1 MSRTPHVATL
11 CTGHQ
16 NGCISIL
23 FYSFLYNTKE
33 WAHYQYLNFQH
44 SKKKELQ
51 TCSSSEAKVFSKFLF
66 RKLLMLLPSFLLK
79 SCGGTYMNWLE
90 FYGLKGEP
98 FGSQPLRQPA
108 EFRDGFVLTESTK
121 TDVEP
126 IITSIEESER
136 YLFLIFGE
144 RGAGKSTLMHYI
156 IYRLNQKENILTVDI
171 SLIPKGYKTEDP
183 GYGVAID
190 LTNKVAQNTIDAI
203 RDKYNNL
210 YSTNNE
216 FFQNFEKILSES
228 NPNLDKVSNILKN
241 IFKLLIQ
248 ENIIPLIFIDNLDKM
263 STETAKIFLKHQ
275 YAQSLFEDVFFPF
288 GVRIF
293 LVADQSWLEMLKHP
307 DYSYLGNPTKIKPLN
322 FAEAETLILK
332 KLRRKAIDLE
342 HFEIPFEKQSII
354 YLTRI
359 SDGNPRKIQEKCRIS
374 LIKGATSNNKLIDRD
389 FLEIIEKDLGNEFE
403 LIKELLIQD
412 PLIERN
418 LAWLLEIRSKFNEIK
433 SFEDSLLNIFNLMS
447 GVTLDSQTIE
457 RLRDYE
463 LLSLSLEKLDEKPK
477 YVINPILENIFN
489 KIKSKMG
496 VDHFIKWFSRTE
508 ADTISIPYAKLPI
521 EELKRVSDGL
531 SDSKKIQTLEALKE
545 FEQFRLYYLE
555 DENRNECINLA
566 YNVAR
571 KLIGI
576 VAPEIV
582 TIEDYIKNQEILKN
596 KISKEIIADY
606 NIIYSYFI
614 RDGDLDISTRDIEV
628 VLEKINNI
636 SKIILKTLDEF
647 KVKETP
653 FIFSDPVS
661 LGNFINKRLVSPGF
675 LYISPLE
682 EKNKDFL
689 ICWLA
694 ESGLFGLSFVP
705 DETNDFSKNLEIYS
719 NYYQF
724 IPFEMQDLLK
734 FNAISSDELEKG
746 NKIRIAHFY
755 ELATIINRILIQ
767 RIKIRFAFV
776 DNNQFIL
783 WTATKDGVD
792 EKIQLI
798 EEETL
803 KVPFFTWINY
813 QIQDK
818 SNQDTIIDNIGR
830 QSTPNM
836 NYIHILHLSDIHIK
850 SISEARQYRTQL
862 EADLIKELKVDHL
875 EYLVI
880 SGDIADNSTTDDYK
894 AASVMIGGLVKR
906 FGLDSSRLVIVPGN
920 HDLNFDTSRN
930 AYDLI
935 SHPKPSNQFPKEKCI
950 DAGEAG
956 ILLRN
961 EEKYELRFENFSK
974 FYNEECDK
982 KEYPLNY
989 SEQGILYLNNEDK
1002 ILFLGLNSCWEID
1015 HYKPHHKRASVN
1027 IDAIS
1032 CSLDQILNNKY
1043 DDWLKIAVMH
1053 HPVTGPDAMQNI
1065 DFLEQLAIH
1074 GFQICMHGHIH
1085 ESIEGFHE
1093 YDNRRGINI
1102 IGAGTFGAP
1111 KTEHAT
1117 GIPLQYNLLILDPKT
1132 RIITV
1137 KTRKKEKVNGA
1148 WMADARWGD
1157 KNEPSSSYTLEM
1169 K

>member
-1 MSRTPHVATL
+1 
-11 CTGHQ
+11 
-16 NGCISIL
+16 
-23 FYSFLYNTKE
+23 
-33 WAHYQYLNFQH
+33 
-44 SKKKELQ
+44 
-51 TCSSSEAKVFSKFLF
+51 
-66 RKLLMLLPSFLLK
+66 
-79 SCGGTYMNWLE
+79 MNWLE

-98 FGSQPLRQPA
+98 FGPRPLRQPA
-108 EFRDGFVLTESTK
+108 EFRDAFVLTESIK

-156 IYRLNQKENILTVDI
+156 IYRLNQNENILTVDV
-171 SLIPKGYKTEDP
+171 SLINKSYSTQDIGQ
-183 GYGVAID
+183 GVAID
-190 LTNKVAQNTIDAI
+190 LTNKVAQNTIEAI
-203 RDKYNNL
+203 REKYNNL
-210 YSTNNE
+210 YSTKND
-216 FFQNFEKILSES
+216 FFQNSEQILTET

-248 ENIIPLIFIDNLDKM
+248 NKIIPLIFIDNLDKFDPK
-263 STETAKIFLKHQ
+263 TAQIFLKHHH
-275 YAQSLFEDVFFPF
+275 AQSLFEEVFFPF

-293 LVADQSWLEMLKHP
+293 LVADQSWLEILKHP
-307 DYSYLGNPTKIKPLN
+307 DYSYLGNPINIKPLN

-332 KLRRKAIDLE
+332 KMSRKAIDLDK
-342 HFEIPFEKQSII
+342 FENPFDKESII

-374 LIKGATSNNKLIDRD
+374 LIKGAINNNKLIGRN
-389 FLEIIEKDLGNEFE
+389 FLVIIEKDLGNEFE

-412 PLIERN
+412 PLLERN
-418 LAWLLEIRSKFNEIK
+418 LAWLLEIRSKFSEIK

-447 GVTLDSQTIE
+447 GVTLESQTIE

-463 LLSLSLEKLDEKPK
+463 LLSLSFEKLDEKPK

-489 KIKSKMG
+489 KIKSKMRI
-496 VDHFIKWFSRTE
+496 DHFIKWFSRTE
-508 ADTISIPYAKLPI
+508 ADTISIPHAKLPI

-531 SDSKKIQTLEALKE
+531 PDSKKIQTLEALKK
-545 FEQFRLYYLE
+545 FEQFRLCYLE
-555 DENRNECINLA
+555 DENRKECINLA
-566 YNVAR
+566 YSVAR

-582 TIEDYIKNQEILKN
+582 TIEDHIKNQEILKN
-596 KISKEIIADY
+596 KISREIIADY
-606 NIIYSYFI
+606 NILYSYFI
-614 RDGDLDISTRDIEV
+614 RDSDLDISTRDIDV
-628 VLEKINNI
+628 VLEKLNNI
-636 SKIILKTLDEF
+636 SKIILNKLDEF

-653 FIFSDPVS
+653 FIFSDAVS
-661 LGNFINKRLVSPGF
+661 LGNFLKNRLISPGF
-675 LYISPLE
+675 LFISPLE

-694 ESGLFGLSFVP
+694 ESGLFGLFFSQ
-705 DETNDFSKNLEIYS
+705 DETNYFSKILKIYS

-724 IPFEMQDLLK
+724 IPFEIDDLLES
-734 FNAISSDELEKG
+734 NAISLDELEKG

-767 RIKIRFAFV
+767 KTKIRFAFV
-776 DNNQFIL
+776 DNNQCTL
-783 WTATKDGVD
+783 WAGNIDSMNK
-792 EKIQLI
+792 KIQLI
-798 EEETL
+798 KEETL
-803 KVPFFTWINY
+803 DVPFFNWIECS
-813 QIQDK
+813 IQDK

-830 QSTPNM
+830 QSTPNI

-862 EADLIKELKVDHL
+862 EADLLKELKVDHL

-880 SGDIADNSTTDDYK
+880 SGDIADNSTPDEYQ

-935 SHPKPSNQFPKEKCI
+935 SHHKLSNQFPKEKYI
-950 DAGEAG
+950 EAGEAG

-974 FYNEECDK
+974 FYNDVCDK
-982 KEYPLNY
+982 NEYPLNY
-989 SEQGILYLNNEDK
+989 SKQGILYLNDEDK

-1015 HYKPHHKRASVN
+1015 YYKTHLKRASVN

-1032 CSLDQILNNKY
+1032 CSLDQLLNNKY

-1053 HPVTGPDAMQNI
+1053 HPVAGPDAMQNI
-1065 DFLEQLAIH
+1065 DFLQQLAIH

-1085 ESIEGFHE
+1085 ESIEE
-1093 YDNRRGINI
+1093 YHKYDDKRGINI

-1111 KTEHAT
+1111 KIEQAT
-1117 GIPLQYNLLILDPKT
+1117 GIPLQYNLLILNPKSQV
-1132 RIITV
+1132 ITV

-1148 WMADARWGD
+1148 WMADPRWVD
-1157 KNEPSSSYTLEM
+1157 KNEPSSSYTL
-1169 K
+1169 KLK